1 MYLVG
6 SLGRGEYID
15 GISDINIYVIA
26 SDDCIPNVDFDS
38 QFTVLKFSQ
47 QDFSAEAAKKYRF
60 ICWADGVLIA
70 GKDLLGTE
78 QFPKPGLELAL
89 LLNDDFVG
97 NVQAWERWISDNPQV
112 SSAEICRQS
121 RSIAKRMLDF
131 IYGVAIAKKPSFTS
145 SRNER
150 VERINEMFPGN
161 NERVIGTLLRIIQY
175 GVRTLEDLENMIAGF
190 SPKAFDNLEKMK
202 SAKRPLSAKDREKKR

>member
-1 MYLVG
+1 
-6 SLGRGEYID
+6 
-15 GISDINIYVIA
+15 
-26 SDDCIPNVDFDS
+26 
-38 QFTVLKFSQ
+38 
-47 QDFSAEAAKKYRF
+47 
-60 ICWADGVLIA
+60 
-70 GKDLLGTE
+70 
-78 QFPKPGLELAL
+78 
-89 LLNDDFVG
+89 
-97 NVQAWERWISDNPQV
+97 
-112 SSAEICRQS
+112 
-121 RSIAKRMLDF
+121 MLDF